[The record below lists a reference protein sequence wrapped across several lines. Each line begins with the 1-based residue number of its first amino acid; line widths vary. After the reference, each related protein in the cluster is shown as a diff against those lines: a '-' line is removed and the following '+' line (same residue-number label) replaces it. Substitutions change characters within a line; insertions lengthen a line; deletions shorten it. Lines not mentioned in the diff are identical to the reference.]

1 MEKISQLEQ
10 LKLNVTNI
18 NSFLIAKNKEQIK
31 LRSNKKRL
39 EIKKEDILK
48 RKEEERKLEISSSPL
63 GKTSEKIKESVSSGG
78 SILDKLLN
86 FGGLILAGIL
96 VNNLPGIIDKVK
108 EIIDS
113 IVNFLTPIQSG
124 FNLIKAFFTGEIEES
139 QYDVDKKRFDDALAN
154 INEEGGL
161 IDQLAEKAGPL
172 EGLIKTLKPAIELV
186 RNKIGGNKTVL
197 AKKGGKEGVL
207 NKETGEFTERQFT
220 SAERQKYTDQSKE
233 KLKKRTERGSGM
245 ASFRQDAAKNAA
257 LQESVRGR
265 STSPASS
272 APDLK
277 TAIRRAE
284 SGNDYGATFRAYL
297 DGFSRRNEDIT
308 NMSINQVVQYQK
320 DYIAHQRKLG
330 IPETQRSA
338 AVGAYQM
345 LFPELAAS
353 KTGVPLTEKFNKKNQ
368 DRMADYYLNMAG
380 YQQFINGRI
389 TAEQFNNRLAGQF
402 ASLKTTSGRG
412 VYDSDGINRAYEDLL
427 DLIKKS
433 KPQPKITPAPN
444 NKGDQAKVLN
454 QPDPRKNRR
463 GRTVAVQRVNTIQT
477 AFVPMPIPMK
487 SSPSSVSQPQF
498 SSIWST

>member
-1 MEKISQLEQ
+1 M
-10 LKLNVTNI
+10 
-18 NSFLIAKNKEQIK
+18 
-31 LRSNKKRL
+31 

-124 FNLIKAFFTGEIEES
+124 FNLIKAFFTGEIDES

-220 SAERQKYTDQSKE
+220 SAERQKYSDQSKE

-245 ASFRQDAAKNAA
+245 ASFRQDAAENAT
-257 LQESVRGR
+257 LQESVRGQ
-265 STSPASS
+265 TSEGSPTGQVSS
-272 APDLK
+272 NTNITPLQQQALGVLAK
-277 TAIRRAE
+277 YE
-284 SGNDYGATFRAYL
+284 SGVHGYEAV
-297 DGFSRRNEDIT
+297 
-308 NMSINQVVQYQK
+308 NQIGTK
-320 DYIAHQRKLG
+320 G
-330 IPETQRSA
+330 
-338 AVGAYQM
+338 
-345 LFPELAAS
+345 
-353 KTGVPLTEKFNKKNQ
+353 
-368 DRMADYYLNMAG
+368 
-380 YQQFINGRI
+380 
-389 TAEQFNNRLAGQF
+389 
-402 ASLKTTSGRG
+402 GRG
-412 VYDSDGINRAYEDLL
+412 VLGFSGSFTNMKQHGGISLTSLTIGD
-427 DLIKKS
+427 IKKLQYDDGSMTNQQWISAGKLHAVGRYQFIGNTLPGVAKRAGIPDSAKFDSNVQDLMALQLMKERGISPWVGPSDKATAEERRIVEQARKQPITYNMTTS
-433 KPQPKITPAPN
+433 KTEAKITPAPN
-444 NKGDQAKVLN
+444 NKGDQVKVLN

-477 AFVPMPIPMK
+477 ALVPMPIPMK
-487 SSPSSVSQPQF
+487 SSPSSVSQPQLP
-498 SSIWST
+498 SIWST